1 MRALLACCLVAVLV
15 SACASGGR
23 LAGRRALVRMPVESP
38 DNRSEVADLRAKV
51 QQQDREL
58 LRLREQLAEAG
69 DAEALRAEIKR
80 LKAEVADAQQPD
92 DVIEPGS
99 PDFAEAVKKAI
110 EEKAEADRRE
120 RDEDRKKRMQ
130 QLFEQQIAKTI
141 SALDEKLS
149 LTEAQESSIRD
160 HLKRYGTARIE
171 TMGRGSAARE
181 KGEEFDFQGEFTKL
195 RDKYTKAVRDELTAD
210 QQADF
215 DDLVG
220 DKGIDFQPRG

>member
-23 LAGRRALVRMPVESP
+23 LAGRRALERMPVESP
-38 DNRSEVADLRAKV
+38 DNRSEVADLRAIV

-80 LKAEVADAQQPD
+80 LKAEVADVQEEE
-92 DVIEPGS
+92 IGPGS
-99 PDFAEAVKKAI
+99 PEFAEAVNKAI
-110 EEKAEADRRE
+110 EAKAEADRRE
-120 RDEDRKKRMQ
+120 RDEDRTKRMQ
-130 QLFEQQIAKTI
+130 QLFEQQIEKTI

-160 HLKRYGTARIE
+160 HLKSYGTARIE

-195 RDKYTKAVRDELTAD
+195 RDKYTKLVRDELTAD
-210 QQADF
+210 QQAEF
-215 DDLVG
+215 DELVG
-220 DKGIDFQPRG
+220 DKGIDFQSRG